1 MVTPTQG
8 RRRPHACAWTQKAL
22 MLLRPWEYTWR
33 QQVTPRPLNQFT
45 LPSRPGGR
53 QRGPT
58 SRPKSSAQVLPG
70 PELSPHMAPLSGAAQ
85 MARGGSPRPTVS
97 SLSLPLFPH
106 GIACEHQRISR
117 VLTLS
122 LPGCPCRGAGEL
134 ARLTGDALRWPSPW
148 RQQALDKCVLSR
160 GRHRG
165 SRLRAGSHS
174 LKGETRSRAALGH
187 PGLLLQELR

>member
-1 MVTPTQG
+1 M
-8 RRRPHACAWTQKAL
+8 
-22 MLLRPWEYTWR
+22 
-33 QQVTPRPLNQFT
+33 
-45 LPSRPGGR
+45 
-53 QRGPT
+53 
-58 SRPKSSAQVLPG
+58 LPG
-70 PELSPHMAPLSGAAQ
+70 LELSTHMAPLSGAAQ

-122 LPGCPCRGAGEL
+122 LPGCPRRGAG
-134 ARLTGDALRWPSPW
+134 TGDALRWPSPW

-187 PGLLLQELR
+187 PGLLLQALR